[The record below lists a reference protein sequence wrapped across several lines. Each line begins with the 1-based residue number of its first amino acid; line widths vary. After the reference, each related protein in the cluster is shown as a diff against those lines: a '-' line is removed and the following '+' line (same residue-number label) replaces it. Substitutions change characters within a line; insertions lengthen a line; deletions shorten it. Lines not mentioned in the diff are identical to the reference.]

1 MFSWLLNLWL
11 LAWFHNICGIPNT
24 KRKNQFPDWTMFSIY
39 FWQERL
45 LFFLISVLQR
55 CCSVC
60 FPFGNYP
67 WSIVS
72 APAISTGY
80 SRLMGRLIVFPFGSS
95 TLAIISNLSHS
106 SFTFRCTFFDM
117 NDLSHHW
124 IHSWF
129 GSCFLQA
136 CFGIVLSNW
145 ADSDNTNVSE
155 NHSDVFAFFL
165 NFQ

>member
-1 MFSWLLNLWL
+1 MITCLISQYLWHSQHQTKEPISWLNNVFNLF
-11 LAWFHNICGIPNT
+11 LAREAAFLFDFRSTEVLFGL
-24 KRKNQFPDWTMFSIY
+24 FS
-39 FWQERL
+39 FWQL
-45 LFFLISVLQR
+45 SLVD
-55 CCSVC
+55 CT
-60 FPFGNYP
+60 
-67 WSIVS
+67 